1 MTDRVIIL
9 RNREVNRGSFKR
21 NKSLF
26 RAARSREQSNS
37 TSDLRS
43 DVTDKILKR
52 QLIFPEARN
61 DQPEEIVQKGTSSQ
75 SGSSRIINWGSSQ
88 NLESSGVV
96 DTEPQE
102 QGAKV
107 SREEITNIQKW
118 YCRNDKKLE
127 SFLNSP
133 RDKTLNKRKG
143 EEVVLD
149 NVVYTLT
156 TPQKR
161 KEQNAERFPIEE
173 QKDPE
178 LNETDFTT

>member
-61 DQPEEIVQKGTSSQ
+61 DQPEEIVQEGTSSQ
-75 SGSSRIINWGSSQ
+75 SGSSRIINWGSTQS
-88 NLESSGVV
+88 LESSGVV
-96 DTEPQE
+96 DTETQE
-102 QGAKV
+102 QEAKA
-107 SREEITNIQKW
+107 SREEIANIQRW

-127 SFLNSP
+127 SLLNSP
-133 RDKTLNKRKG
+133 RDKTLKKRKG
-143 EEVVLD
+143 
-149 NVVYTLT
+149 
-156 TPQKR
+156 R
-161 KEQNAERFPIEE
+161 R
-173 QKDPE
+173 
-178 LNETDFTT
+178 